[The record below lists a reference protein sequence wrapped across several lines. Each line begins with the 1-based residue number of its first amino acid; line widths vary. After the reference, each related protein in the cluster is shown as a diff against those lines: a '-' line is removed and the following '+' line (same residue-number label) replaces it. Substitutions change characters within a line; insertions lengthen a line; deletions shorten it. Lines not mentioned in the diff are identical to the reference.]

1 MRRRLWIRQNM
12 RRNIPGIYNRYE
24 KARQRMAAIEELR
37 LERNA
42 KRTKVEEI
50 IFSDLIY
57 H

>member
-1 MRRRLWIRQNM
+1 M

-24 KARQRMAAIEELR
+24 KARQRMAAIKELR

-57 H
+57 C